1 MQSAGRAGG
10 RLCAGASNRSYVRT
24 SVLRSRQIPSPD
36 FSNYRGRHGGDFADR
51 PGETRRAYRQD
62 GRATRRR
69 LSEKSPLPA
78 GRGRKPAPR
87 VEALNRNP
95 ATPFGLRLASRIAAA
110 RTHSLDSEIRVISPQ
125 TYNCNA
131 DDGITSVLERR

>member
-62 GRATRRR
+62 GRAARRR
-69 LSEKSPLPA
+69 LSEKSPRPA
-78 GRGRKPAPR
+78 GRVRKPARR
-87 VEALNRNP
+87 VEALNRSP
-95 ATPFGLRLASRIAAA
+95 ATRSEEQTSELQSLM
-110 RTHSLDSEIRVISPQ
+110 RTSYAVFCLKKKK
-125 TYNCNA
+125 
-131 DDGITSVLERR
+131 